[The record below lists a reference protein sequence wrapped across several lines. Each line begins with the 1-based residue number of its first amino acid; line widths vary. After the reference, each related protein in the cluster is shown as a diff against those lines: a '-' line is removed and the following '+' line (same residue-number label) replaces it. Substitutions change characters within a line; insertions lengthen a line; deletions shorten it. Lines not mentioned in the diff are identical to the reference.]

1 MNAGGEHKSRS
12 HIFGTISFWDLGVK
26 GCSCHQEGAGTCSLC
41 TVLPLL
47 LLGRVSDLC
56 IAAVLHGFVG
66 SGKVNCKS
74 IAFFFFLKQLL
85 TCHNLCQYLHTQFG
99 TALFLGL
106 FIYFFPLLGREVTI
120 PKVSSVTQQP
130 NTGGLPLL
138 SEKGRILSGDGLE
151 VICWGRGQSGSQ
163 RSWRNH
169 TKGAA
174 NIFIPLC
181 NAKCSLGSYNT

>member
-1 MNAGGEHKSRS
+1 M
-12 HIFGTISFWDLGVK
+12 
-26 GCSCHQEGAGTCSLC
+26 C

-74 IAFFFFLKQLL
+74 IAFFFFFKVATDLSQSVLVFTHL
-85 TCHNLCQYLHTQFG
+85 VWHSTIFG
-99 TALFLGL
+99 FVY
-106 FIYFFPLLGREVTI
+106 FFFPLLGREVTI

-138 SEKGRILSGDGLE
+138 SEKGRILSGHGLE
-151 VICWGRGQSGSQ
+151 VICWGRGQSGS
-163 RSWRNH
+163 
-169 TKGAA
+169 
-174 NIFIPLC
+174 
-181 NAKCSLGSYNT
+181 